1 MKQYLRPVF
10 GGGEA
15 GVFFEDF
22 VEVAGVF
29 VAYQGGDFG
38 GGDVGVSQGAFGGL
52 HADLGEVVYGGEAF
66 FFLENSG
73 EVSGVEVEVFGEHF
87 HGNGFAVVFLEE
99 VFCLFG
105 DGLASFGGFGAAG
118 EGYFFFYEGED
129 FFSVFV
135 GGPEAVVGK
144 VVPAFFGRGVVKA
157 DQEFVY
163 VLDQVFEI
171 VDQGVEAVYEGAELF
186 CGILGAFAAELIFK
200 VLPVQAAGELAGV
213 GGGVFHVIYFAVP
226 GQKTVLQGLFALVE
240 EFGGEGTGNGTQ
252 PEGDYGAQDIEFHD
266 LGIQGFVYLL
276 LERLQGGRGKKKDS
290 VGGIGARQEAEGG
303 GEPGGEAVGQYAV
316 YVFYAEIA
324 ALVVAAHM
332 GGSHDEFPVFVR
344 SE

>member
-1 MKQYLRPVF
+1 M
-10 GGGEA
+10 
-15 GVFFEDF
+15 
-22 VEVAGVF
+22 
-29 VAYQGGDFG
+29 
-38 GGDVGVSQGAFGGL
+38 
-52 HADLGEVVYGGEAF
+52 
-66 FFLENSG
+66 
-73 EVSGVEVEVFGEHF
+73 EVFGEHF

-171 VDQGVEAVYEGAELF
+171 VDQRVEAVYEGAELF

-240 EFGGEGTGNGTQ
+240 EFGGEGTGDGAQ
-252 PEGDYGAQDIEFHD
+252 PEGDYGSQDIEFHD

-276 LERLQGGRGKKKDS
+276 LERLQGGRGKEKDS
-290 VGGIGARQEAEGG
+290 VGSIGARQEAEGG

-332 GGSHDEFPVFVR
+332 ADPTMNSQSLSAPRRERSWEYSVSFREWSRAFWRSWFNRRRVFCSWTRVYFVR
-344 SE
+344 VVFFSMALLRASKRVSWVMGFRR

>member
-186 CGILGAFAAELIFK
+186 CGILGALQRSSFSRFFQSRL
-200 VLPVQAAGELAGV
+200 LGSWPV
-213 GGGVFHVIYFAVP
+213 
-226 GQKTVLQGLFALVE
+226 
-240 EFGGEGTGNGTQ
+240 
-252 PEGDYGAQDIEFHD
+252 
-266 LGIQGFVYLL
+266 
-276 LERLQGGRGKKKDS
+276 S
-290 VGGIGARQEAEGG
+290 AEGSS
-303 GEPGGEAVGQYAV
+303 
-316 YVFYAEIA
+316 
-324 ALVVAAHM
+324 M
-332 GGSHDEFPVFVR
+332 
-344 SE
+344 